1 MHLRNGK
8 RRIPSSWTVIS
19 PISTCVKNALEVFF
33 FYSKIDSLFALNEE
47 KNKEAKKKLKT
58 GRIIGNKIVLLGW
71 LNRS

>member
-8 RRIPSSWTVIS
+8 RRMPSSWTVIS
-19 PISTCVKNALEVFF
+19 PISACARNALEVFS

-71 LNRS
+71 LNRN